1 MLSARAR
8 RLAAALFALL
18 ATAPLAAADNHKWEI
33 AEVFSSADGTVQFIE
48 LSNTSKDEHLLA
60 GQRITTASGSVLT
73 FPSNLPSSNTENR
86 RVLIATAAF
95 AAVPGAP
102 TPDYLIPAGFLRT
115 TGDTLTYVSAPDALA
130 FGSLPGD
137 GRTSLSGSGAQATN
151 SPTNFAGA
159 TGSVRLATVALR
171 NGTGVNRVCYSAPR
185 PVIGKPWT
193 ASVDTT
199 PHAGALRVVL
209 LFYARGTS
217 GRVVVGGQILYDPT
231 SSRFLK
237 FTYAANG
244 GVSQTT
250 MVIPVDPILIG
261 LPTTCQAMIV
271 GGGREFCNALDMVIG
286 W

>member
-1 MLSARAR
+1 MFTSLARP
-8 RLAAALFALL
+8 FGALL
-18 ATAPLAAADNHKWEI
+18 VLLACARLTAADNHKWEI

-60 GQRITTASGSVLT
+60 GHLLTTASGSVLN
-73 FPSNLPSSNTENR
+73 FPNNLPSSNTENR

-102 TPDYLIPAGFLRT
+102 APDYLIPAGFLRT
-115 TGDTLTYVSAPDALA
+115 TGDTLTYVPGPDSLV
-130 FGSLPGD
+130 FTSLPGD
-137 GRTSLSGSGAQATN
+137 GRTSLSGTGAQATN

-159 TGSVRLATVALR
+159 SGSVRLATVTMR
-171 NGTGVNRVCYSAPR
+171 NGSGINRVCYSAPR

-209 LFYARGTS
+209 LFYARGAS

-231 SSRFLK
+231 SSRFMK
-237 FTYAANG
+237 FTYPANG

-250 MVIPVDPILIG
+250 MNIPVDPILIG
-261 LPTTCQAMIV
+261 LPTTCQALIV